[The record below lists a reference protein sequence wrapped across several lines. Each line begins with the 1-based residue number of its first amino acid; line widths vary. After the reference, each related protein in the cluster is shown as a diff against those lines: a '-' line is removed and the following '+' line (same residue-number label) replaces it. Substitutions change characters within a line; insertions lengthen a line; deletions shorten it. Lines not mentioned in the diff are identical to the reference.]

1 MTGVVEIDIKVPSR
15 RKADVITAYLDKEV
29 KQVLEVWA
37 QSEQRSLSSL
47 VAYLLTKAASS
58 YQTDSTNK
66 LAIARARL
74 VLKGKMNNRK
84 INLKG
89 SRSLSLA
96 YLVINQL

>member
-58 YQTDSTNK
+58 YQTDRPQASDRTISPEEKNE
-66 LAIARARL
+66 
-74 VLKGKMNNRK
+74 
-84 INLKG
+84 
-89 SRSLSLA
+89 RS
-96 YLVINQL
+96 QH

>member
-1 MTGVVEIDIKVPSR
+1 MTGVVQIDIKVPSR

-58 YQTDSTNK
+58 YQTQHQQASDHTRTISPE
-66 LAIARARL
+66 
-74 VLKGKMNNRK
+74 GKNEQ
-84 INLKG
+84 
-89 SRSLSLA
+89 S
-96 YLVINQL
+96 QD

>member
-1 MTGVVEIDIKVPSR
+1 MTGVVKIDIKVPSR

-58 YQTDSTNK
+58 YQTEHPQSSDRTISPEEKNE
-66 LAIARARL
+66 
-74 VLKGKMNNRK
+74 
-84 INLKG
+84 
-89 SRSLSLA
+89 RS
-96 YLVINQL
+96 QH